1 MVIYSEE
8 SVYITSLTFI
18 HMQIFPLNKHYIFQ
32 NGDSARV
39 LNDFDEE
46 AQAMQSAHNSSLIL
60 DEAYATGVAVLS
72 KYAEQ
77 RERLKVCVKM
87 WIFFFSFL
95 FFFFFFLFFFLFFF
109 RLPFSLSERMSF
121 EAVL

>member
-8 SVYITSLTFI
+8 CVYITSWTFI

-32 NGDSARV
+32 NVDSARV
-39 LNDFDEE
+39 LKDFDEE
-46 AQAMQSAHNSSLIL
+46 AQAMQSARNSSLML

-77 RERLKVCVKM
+77 RERLKVCVKS
-87 WIFFFSFL
+87 WILFFFWFP
-95 FFFFFFLFFFLFFF
+95 FFFFL
-109 RLPFSLSERMSF
+109 
-121 EAVL
+121 